1 MKKFGLFLLG
11 GIAAI
16 VFLVNLVPLLAL
28 AITLGIAYLVLKEFM
43 KAKTT
48 EGKICWGLV
57 GLVLISIS
65 ISNLPSIVGLIAAFV
80 LYLVYKKWSGERKVM
95 NEDDD
100 PFSSFEREWA
110 KMNN

>member
-1 MKKFGLFLLG
+1 
-11 GIAAI
+11 
-16 VFLVNLVPLLAL
+16 
-28 AITLGIAYLVLKEFM
+28 
-43 KAKTT
+43 
-48 EGKICWGLV
+48 
-57 GLVLISIS
+57 LVLISIS

-100 PFSSFEREWA
+100 PFSNFEREWA